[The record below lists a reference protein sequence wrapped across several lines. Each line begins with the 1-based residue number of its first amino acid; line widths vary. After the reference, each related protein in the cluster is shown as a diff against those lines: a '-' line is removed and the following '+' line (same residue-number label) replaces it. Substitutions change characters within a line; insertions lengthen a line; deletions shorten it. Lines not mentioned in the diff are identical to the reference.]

1 MRRRLAALISV
12 LAVLLALGAPAHAAT
27 DRFKWMSC
35 AAGTATT
42 GHIDDGAMN
51 YDGSLMLHGRFQTCH
66 PPTQYE
72 VFALAVYL
80 SNGHTY
86 GTATTYWGGAPL
98 PPLFEAKVG
107 APDETQ
113 AVCLLA
119 APNVR
124 LDCRSVTVTVTPGD
138 GRMKEVGAQI
148 PVDSPL
154 VDRPAAISIE
164 YGMVDQ
170 GPNCPTCWG

>member
-1 MRRRLAALISV
+1 MRRRIAAMFSV
-12 LAVLLALGAPAHAAT
+12 LAVTLALGAPAHAVP
-27 DRFKWMSC
+27 DQFKWMSC
-35 AAGTATT
+35 AAGTAIT

-51 YDGSLMLHGRFQTCH
+51 YDGRLMLHGTFQTCH

-72 VFALAVYL
+72 VFELAVYL
-80 SNGHTY
+80 SNGQTQ
-86 GTATTYWGGAPL
+86 GRATTYWAGPPL
-98 PPLFEAKVG
+98 PPNFEAKIG

-124 LDCRSVTVTVTPGD
+124 LDCRAVTITVTPGG
-138 GRMKEVGAQI
+138 GRLKEVGAQI
-148 PVDSPL
+148 PIDSPL
-154 VDRPAAISIE
+154 VNRPAPASIE